1 MKYKFFLMAI
11 AATTAITMSSSA
23 APADDKEVRQVR
35 LYGQVFDSFTRTYLD
50 SAYIEVLTTD
60 SNVIARDTARTYRSG
75 TQVWGQSYSLRLPAH
90 PASYIV
96 RAAAPGYATSCIDY
110 ELKRIR
116 RNSSFHVPA
125 IYLKKTGRDVAMETE
140 MEEFVVKASKIQLVW
155 KGDTMVY
162 DATAFNLAEGSM
174 LDDLIR
180 QLPGVEENYFYE

>member
-75 TQVWGQSYSLRLPAH
+75 TELQPQSPCSPSSLYRPCCGSGLCHLLHRL
-90 PASYIV
+90 
-96 RAAAPGYATSCIDY
+96 
-110 ELKRIR
+110 
-116 RNSSFHVPA
+116 
-125 IYLKKTGRDVAMETE
+125 
-140 MEEFVVKASKIQLVW
+140 
-155 KGDTMVY
+155 
-162 DATAFNLAEGSM
+162 
-174 LDDLIR
+174 
-180 QLPGVEENYFYE
+180 